1 MIRGGQTVMYD
12 GPKLAAWLRQQ
23 GIVPGRDLP
32 DNLERATRRWRDGE
46 RAGEPLV
53 DQLCCHLGWGSHIAA
68 VPHDLIVK
76 GRHLID
82 PEYQEAA

>member
-1 MIRGGQTVMYD
+1 MIRGGQKVMYD
-12 GPKLAAWLRQQ
+12 GPKLAVWLRQQ
-23 GIVPGRDLP
+23 GVIPGRHLP
-32 DNLERATRRWRDGE
+32 GNLDRAMRRWANGE

-82 PEYQEAA
+82 PEYEEAA